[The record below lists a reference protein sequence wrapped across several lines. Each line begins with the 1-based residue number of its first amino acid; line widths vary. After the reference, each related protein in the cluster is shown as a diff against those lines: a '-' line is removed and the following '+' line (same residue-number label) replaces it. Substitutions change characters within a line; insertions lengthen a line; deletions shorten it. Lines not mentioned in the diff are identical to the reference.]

1 MSIGLFSSQKNEV
14 NACVSDVLRFTGY
27 AIAIIGVVLSVAVG
41 WKIGAAYFLGSLV
54 SILNFL
60 LLRYQLEL
68 LVKDYSPS
76 VKRLFLPV
84 IGGYAFRFLM
94 MGIFLYLCGSYGGI
108 VYLLSAGLGL
118 LSVRI
123 GIFIYSLI
131 GKF

>member
-1 MSIGLFSSQKNEV
+1 MSIGLFLRQKNEV
-14 NACVSDVLRFTGY
+14 SACVVDVLRFTGY
-27 AIAIIGVVLSVAVG
+27 AVAVIG
-41 WKIGAAYFLGSLV
+41 IVLCVMVSWKVGIAYFLGSLV
-54 SILNFL
+54 SIFNFL

-68 LVKDYSPS
+68 LVKDYSPD
-76 VKRLFLPV
+76 VKGLFLPV